1 MADVQNKEQ
10 TRLKALLWSFTA
22 LYRQR
27 WLIGYFVQRDLVYT
41 YKGSYLG
48 FFWSFLHPLFMIVL
62 YTFVFSTILQV
73 RFSESGSS
81 LNFGLYVYCGLIP
94 YLAFSQAIQEALS
107 TIRVNATLVQKVV
120 FPIEILPLAA
130 VATNFI
136 SQLFGLGGLILV
148 FSLVGQELHWTV
160 LLLPL
165 VMVPQI
171 LLTLGLS
178 YIASVVG
185 TYIKD
190 IKEIIS
196 VLLRALLFAVP
207 IMYPLSIVPEKYRPL
222 IDLNPLTYLVESYR
236 DLILEGQI
244 PETSWS
250 AWFALFSGVIFIVGF
265 IWFERSKLKFAD
277 VI

>member
-1 MADVQNKEQ
+1 MTDVRNKKQ
-10 TRLKALLWSFTA
+10 TRLKALLQSFTT

-48 FFWSFLHPLFMIVL
+48 FFWSFVHPLFMIVL
-62 YTFVFSTILQV
+62 YTFVFSEILQI
-73 RFSESGSS
+73 RFTETGSP
-81 LNFGLYVYCGLIP
+81 LNFGLYVYCALIP
-94 YLAFSQAIQEALS
+94 YMAFSEAIQGALS
-107 TIRVNATLVQKVV
+107 TIRANATLVQKVV
-120 FPIEILPLAA
+120 FPIEILPLTA

-136 SQLFGLGGLILV
+136 SQLLGLGVLILV
-148 FSLVGQELHWTV
+148 FALLERELHWTA

-185 TYIKD
+185 TFIPD

-207 IMYPLSIVPEKYRPL
+207 ILYPVTMVPEKYSPL
-222 IDLNPLTYLVESYR
+222 IDFNPFTYLVEAYR
-236 DLILEGQI
+236 DLVLRGTI
-244 PETSWS
+244 PDISWS
-250 AWFALFSGVIFIVGF
+250 VWFVLFSGVVFIVGF
-265 IWFERSKLKFAD
+265 VWFEHSKLKFTD